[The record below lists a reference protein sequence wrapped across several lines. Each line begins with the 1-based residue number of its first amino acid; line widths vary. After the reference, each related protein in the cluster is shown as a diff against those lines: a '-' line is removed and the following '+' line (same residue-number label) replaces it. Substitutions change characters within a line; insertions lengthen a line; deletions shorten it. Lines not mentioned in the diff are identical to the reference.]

1 MWIKLLT
8 VKQIEIAGDT
18 KTYYPGDWVEIGK
31 QLAVLFVAEGTATIP
46 DFSLI
51 TNLEGVGVTLRAG
64 GKVNALLTKFKG
76 IIVRPEEGENLLPF
90 ERTVIVS
97 KGVNMRP
104 GLLPAGVGLLDKWQI
119 AVPFVGYSDKDLAIY
134 RGDDSDKNTTR
145 RQILDLRVPVYDT
158 RLMFVRR
165 CPDTRRLFEAWN
177 DWRKQV
183 KDEQLA
189 FLCALWDVKPLILPL
204 PTSWRGKR

>member
-1 MWIKLLT
+1 M
-8 VKQIEIAGDT
+8 
-18 KTYYPGDWVEIGK
+18 
-31 QLAVLFVAEGTATIP
+31 
-46 DFSLI
+46 
-51 TNLEGVGVTLRAG
+51 
-64 GKVNALLTKFKG
+64 
-76 IIVRPEEGENLLPF
+76 PF

-183 KDEQLA
+183 KDEPLA